1 MTHSLYFTAA
11 EGNVGTQALVRTFVT
26 SLKERYTSVGVFR
39 AFTNGPVDQDLP
51 FKEALELVG
60 RSEDLDLAWGATRQ
74 AYVANE
80 EAAMADMVKRYT
92 DYAEEFDAV
101 LILGL
106 LDGDP
111 LNPGAL
117 SRTGRAAANLSTTVL
132 FAVSGS
138 LRTPAQLDTVIS
150 LSANEFTGQ
159 HAPISGVVVTNADM
173 GTVTETQIGDAIVF
187 GDGRAVELDEAGKER
202 LVAAMEKGSDVVT
215 PLSFQSWLISRARS
229 DRKRIVLPE
238 ATDPRILRAA
248 AELLAREVADII
260 LIGDAE
266 EIHAHAT
273 ELGVDVS
280 KARIVSVDDPE
291 LNEKYAI
298 EFARLRERRA

>member
-111 LNPGAL
+111 LQP
-117 SRTGRAAANLSTTVL
+117 RRPVPYRASSSQPFHHCLVRSIRFVAYPSSTRHSY
-132 FAVSGS
+132 FS
-138 LRTPAQLDTVIS
+138 LR
-150 LSANEFTGQ
+150 
-159 HAPISGVVVTNADM
+159 
-173 GTVTETQIGDAIVF
+173 
-187 GDGRAVELDEAGKER
+187 
-202 LVAAMEKGSDVVT
+202 
-215 PLSFQSWLISRARS
+215 
-229 DRKRIVLPE
+229 
-238 ATDPRILRAA
+238 
-248 AELLAREVADII
+248 
-260 LIGDAE
+260 
-266 EIHAHAT
+266 
-273 ELGVDVS
+273 
-280 KARIVSVDDPE
+280 
-291 LNEKYAI
+291 
-298 EFARLRERRA
+298 